1 MKKLNRITPSPH
13 LLHGADYNP
22 DQWLE
27 HPEIIE
33 EDMRLMKLAGC
44 NVMSIGIFAW
54 ATLEPEEGKYDFSF
68 LDFIMDKLDTNGI
81 KAILA
86 TPSGARPAWMAQKY
100 PEVLRVNEMRQRNLF
115 GERHNHCY
123 TSLVYRRKVTE
134 INRRLA
140 ERYKN
145 HPALLMWHISNEYGG
160 ECHCPLCQAAFR
172 EWLKEKYHN
181 DLDELNYQWWTKFWS
196 HTYTDWEQIESPSP
210 IGEMKLH
217 GLTLDWK
224 RFVTYQTGKF
234 IENETAPLREIT
246 PDVPVTTNFMTFYGG
261 LDYFKLCKLVDVVS
275 WDSYPEW
282 HQSEGNTAIAQMNA
296 MMHDMCRSMKGQ
308 PFMLMES
315 TPSLTNWREINKL
328 KRPGMHILSSLQA
341 IAHGSD
347 TVQYFQWRKSR
358 GSSEKFHGAVVD
370 HCGHE
375 HTRVF
380 REVAQLGEILGKLD
394 GVAGTYTPSEAA
406 IIFDWENRWALDSA
420 ECLERDN
427 KYYLETIHRYYAPFW
442 EQGVNVDVIDSE
454 MDFSKYKLVI
464 APLLY
469 MMKPGAAEK
478 IERFVADGGT
488 FVTTYFSGVVNE
500 NDLCYLGGT
509 PCGRLKEV
517 FGIWAE
523 EIDTLHPEETN
534 CVVSDGK
541 RYTAKHFCEL
551 IHANEAETLGRYD
564 SDFYQGMP
572 AVTMNRF
579 GKGKAYYVA
588 FCDDGA
594 YSRDFVGNLIA
605 KLGLTRALDA
615 KLPVG
620 VTAHTREADGRRFV
634 FVENYN
640 GEAVRVELGDAQY
653 ADMLGGRKISGNL
666 DLEAYGAVVLTKNTE
681 L

>member
-1 MKKLNRITPSPH
+1 MGKCTTITTYPH
-13 LLHGADYNP
+13 MLHGADYNP
-22 DQWLE
+22 DQWME

-33 EDMRLMKLAGC
+33 EDMRMMKLAGC

-54 ATLEPEEGKYDFSF
+54 ATLEPEEGRYDFSF
-68 LDFIMDKLDTNGI
+68 LDFIMDKLNENGI

-86 TPSGARPAWMAQKY
+86 TPSGARPAWMAKKY

-115 GERHNHCY
+115 GARHNHCY
-123 TSLVYRRKVTE
+123 TSLVYRQKTAE
-134 INRRLA
+134 MNRRLA

-172 EWLKEKYHN
+172 EWLREKYHN
-181 DLDELNYQWWTKFWS
+181 NLDELNYQWWTKFWS

-234 IENETAPLREIT
+234 IENELAPLREIT
-246 PDVPVTTNFMTFYGG
+246 PDIPVTTNFMRFFDG
-261 LDYFKLCKLVDVVS
+261 LDYFKLCKLIDVVS

-282 HQSEGNTAIAQMNA
+282 HRSEGCVEVAQMTAI
-296 MMHDMCRSMKGQ
+296 MHDAHRSMKGR

-315 TPSLTNWREINKL
+315 TPSLPNWHEINKL
-328 KRPGMHILSSLQA
+328 KRPGMHVLSSIQA

-370 HCGHE
+370 HCGYDN
-375 HTRVF
+375 TRVF
-380 REVAQLGEILGKLD
+380 CEVARLGEILGKLD
-394 GVAGTYTPSEAA
+394 EVAGTYTPAETA
-406 IIFDWENRWALDSA
+406 IIFDWENWWALDSA
-420 ECLERDN
+420 ECLELHN
-427 KYYLETIHRYYAPFW
+427 KRYIEAIHCHYAPFW
-442 EQGVNVDVIDSE
+442 EQGINVDVIDSE
-454 MDFSKYKLVI
+454 ADFSKYKLVI
-464 APLLY
+464 APMLY
-469 MMKPGAAEK
+469 MMKPGVTEK

-523 EIDTLHPEETN
+523 EIDTLYPEESN
-534 CVVSDGK
+534 SVMFNGK
-541 RYTAKHFCEL
+541 KYTAKHFCEL
-551 IHANEAETLGRYD
+551 IHASTAQVLGQYG

-572 AVTMNRF
+572 AVTKNTY
-579 GKGKAYYVA
+579 GKGAAYYIA

-594 YSRDFVGNLIA
+594 FTKDFYSGLAEDL
-605 KLGLTRALDA
+605 KLGRALKT
-615 KLPVG
+615 KLPCG
-620 VTAHTREADGRRFV
+620 VTAHTRCGGEQTYLFI
-634 FVENYN
+634 ENYN
-640 GEAVRVELGDAQY
+640 AEPVSVELDGEEY
-653 ADMLGGRKISGNL
+653 L
-666 DLEAYGAVVLTKNTE
+666 DLMNGNRIFNTVELDGYGVKILK
-681 L
+681 LK

>member
-1 MKKLNRITPSPH
+1 MGKCTTITTYPH
-13 LLHGADYNP
+13 MLHGADYNP
-22 DQWLE
+22 DQWME

-33 EDMRLMKLAGC
+33 EDMRMMKLAGC

-54 ATLEPEEGKYDFSF
+54 ATLEPEEGRYDFSF
-68 LDFIMDKLDTNGI
+68 LDFIMDKLNENGI

-86 TPSGARPAWMAQKY
+86 TPSGARPAWMAKKY

-115 GERHNHCY
+115 GARHNHCY
-123 TSLVYRRKVTE
+123 TSLVYRQKTAE
-134 INRRLA
+134 MNRRLA

-172 EWLKEKYHN
+172 EWLREKYHN
-181 DLDELNYQWWTKFWS
+181 NLDELNYQWWTKFWS

-234 IENETAPLREIT
+234 IENELAPLREIT
-246 PDVPVTTNFMTFYGG
+246 PDIPVTTNFMRFFDG
-261 LDYFKLCKLVDVVS
+261 LDYFKLCKLIDVVS

-282 HQSEGNTAIAQMNA
+282 HRSEGCVEVAQMTAI
-296 MMHDMCRSMKGQ
+296 MHDAHRSMKGR

-315 TPSLTNWREINKL
+315 TPSLPNWHEINKL
-328 KRPGMHILSSLQA
+328 KRPGMHVLSSIQA

-370 HCGHE
+370 HCGYDN
-375 HTRVF
+375 TRVF
-380 REVAQLGEILGKLD
+380 CEVARLGEILGKLD
-394 GVAGTYTPSEAA
+394 EVAGTYTPAETA
-406 IIFDWENRWALDSA
+406 IIFDWENWWALDSA
-420 ECLERDN
+420 ECLELHN
-427 KYYLETIHRYYAPFW
+427 KRYIEAIHCHYAPFW
-442 EQGVNVDVIDSE
+442 EQGINVDVIDSE
-454 MDFSKYKLVI
+454 ADFSKYKLVI
-464 APLLY
+464 APMLY
-469 MMKPGAAEK
+469 MMKPGVTEK

-523 EIDTLHPEETN
+523 EIDTLYPEESN
-534 CVVSDGK
+534 SVMFNGK
-541 RYTAKHFCEL
+541 KYTAKHFCEL
-551 IHANEAETLGRYD
+551 IHASTAQVLGQYG
-564 SDFYQGMP
+564 SDFCQGMP
-572 AVTMNRF
+572 AVTKNTY
-579 GKGKAYYVA
+579 GKGAAYYIA

-594 YSRDFVGNLIA
+594 FTKDFYSGLAEDL
-605 KLGLTRALDA
+605 KLGRALKT
-615 KLPVG
+615 KLPCG
-620 VTAHTREADGRRFV
+620 VTAHTRCGGEQTYLFI
-634 FVENYN
+634 ENYN
-640 GEAVRVELGDAQY
+640 AEPVSVELDGEEY
-653 ADMLGGRKISGNL
+653 L
-666 DLEAYGAVVLTKNTE
+666 DLMNGNRIFNTVELDGYGVKILK
-681 L
+681 LK